1 MIEQNAPAIGLYES
15 VGLRQTRR
23 LVGYLRKAEVGEP
36 AQLTEMDPSV
46 IVRMMINQCA
56 SDLPWDFKPET
67 LATKPN
73 MVGLNLESQC
83 YALITDAAPERVV
96 IWSLFT
102 KIQSRRQGY
111 GRRMVDAL
119 ATRFPEKSFMTP
131 VAVPDDLATEFVRST
146 GFTEFKVSQFEMA
159 VDLQ

>member
-1 MIEQNAPAIGLYES
+1 
-15 VGLRQTRR
+15 
-23 LVGYLRKAEVGEP
+23 
-36 AQLTEMDPSV
+36 
-46 IVRMMINQCA
+46 
-56 SDLPWDFKPET
+56 
-67 LATKPN
+67 